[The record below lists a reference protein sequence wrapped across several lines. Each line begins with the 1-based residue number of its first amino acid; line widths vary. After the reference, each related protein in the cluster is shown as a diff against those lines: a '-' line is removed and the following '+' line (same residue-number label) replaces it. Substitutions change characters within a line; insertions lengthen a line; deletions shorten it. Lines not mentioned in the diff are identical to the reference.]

1 MASEEQYLDD
11 LLKSMMDNKP
21 DSMEDAMQDMNKA
34 ENKPSDFSTED
45 LNSMLDELE
54 HTEPDRPVDMA
65 EDSEEPEEVVDAGE
79 EEIIGAPVEEPIEKP
94 EEPVIDVEPDE
105 LVEEP
110 EESKAEPEINK
121 YDVKFNI
128 EKDESGNC

>member
-54 HTEPDRPVDMA
+54 HTGCGRRRGRNHWSACGGTD
-65 EDSEEPEEVVDAGE
+65 
-79 EEIIGAPVEEPIEKP
+79 
-94 EEPVIDVEPDE
+94 
-105 LVEEP
+105 
-110 EESKAEPEINK
+110 
-121 YDVKFNI
+121 
-128 EKDESGNC
+128 

>member
-54 HTEPDRPVDMA
+54 QIR
-65 EDSEEPEEVVDAGE
+65 S
-79 EEIIGAPVEEPIEKP
+79 
-94 EEPVIDVEPDE
+94 
-105 LVEEP
+105 
-110 EESKAEPEINK
+110 
-121 YDVKFNI
+121 VKQLLKI
-128 EKDESGNC
+128 RRKRLSRKLLKSRRMKIPMILDGNP